1 MSFENKYKAIGK
13 TKLAKLATVPDFEMS
28 PKKAIRKLEEVSRNL
43 SKFQELMYAHNRYSF
58 LICIQGMDTAGKD
71 SLIREVFKSFNAR
84 GVVVQSFK
92 KPTATELEHDY
103 LWRHYIA
110 LPEKGKFTVF
120 NRTHYE
126 NVLVSRVHPEIVLNE
141 RLPQVTNTDQLDE
154 SFWEQRYKEISSFEE
169 HISNNGVVVLKF
181 FLHLGKDEQ
190 KRRIL
195 RRLGKE
201 KHHWKFAP
209 EDVREREF
217 WDEYQACYEEV
228 IEKTATKACPWYVIP
243 ADDKALCRYIFARI
257 LLEITEQLTDV
268 RLPELPDHIK
278 DNLSK
283 YRERLL
289 NEP

>member
-13 TKLAKLATVPDFEMS
+13 TKLAKLATVPDFELS
-28 PKKAIRKLEEVSRNL
+28 PKKAIRKLEEVSRHL

-126 NVLVSRVHPEIVLNE
+126 NVLVSRVHPEIVLHE
-141 RLPQVTNTDQLDE
+141 RLPQITSTDQLDE
-154 SFWEQRYKEISSFEE
+154 QFWEKRYKEISNFEE

-190 KRRIL
+190 KKRIL

-217 WDEYQACYEEV
+217 WDEYQTYYEEA
-228 IEKTATKACPWYVIP
+228 IEKTSTKACPWYVIP
-243 ADDKALCRYIFARI
+243 ADNKELCRYIFASI

-268 RLPELPDHIK
+268 SLPELPDNIK

-289 NEP
+289 NE

>member
-1 MSFENKYKAIGK
+1 MSFENKYKATGK
-13 TKLAKLATVPDFEMS
+13 TKLAKLATVPDFELS
-28 PKKAIRKLEEVSRNL
+28 PKKAIRKLEEVSRHL

-92 KPTATELEHDY
+92 KPTSTELEHDY

-141 RLPQVTNTDQLDE
+141 RLPQITSTDQLDE
-154 SFWEQRYKEISSFEE
+154 SFWEKRYKEISNFEE

-190 KRRIL
+190 KKRIL

-217 WDEYQACYEEV
+217 WDKYQTYYEEA
-228 IEKTATKACPWYVIP
+228 IEKTSTKACPWYVIP
-243 ADDKALCRYIFARI
+243 ADNKELCRYIFASI

-268 RLPELPDHIK
+268 SLPELPDNIK

-289 NEP
+289 NE

>member
-13 TKLAKLATVPDFEMS
+13 TDLSKLSTVPDFEMS
-28 PKKAIRKLEEVSRNL
+28 PKKAIRKLEEVSRHL
-43 SKFQELMYAHNRYSF
+43 SKFQELMYAHNRYSV

-92 KPTATELEHDY
+92 KPTSTELEHDY

-126 NVLVSRVHPEIVLNE
+126 NVLVSRVHPEIILNE
-141 RLPQVTNTDQLDE
+141 RLPQITHTDTIGDE
-154 SFWEQRYKEISSFEE
+154 FWEKRYKEISNFEE
-169 HISNNGVVVLKF
+169 HISNNGVIVLKF
-181 FLHLGKDEQ
+181 FLHLSKGEQ
-190 KRRIL
+190 KKRIL

-217 WDEYQACYEEV
+217 WEDYQKYYEDV
-228 IEKTATKACPWYVIP
+228 IEKTSTTACPWYVIP
-243 ADDKALCRYIFARI
+243 ADNKSLCRYIFANI
-257 LLEITEQLTDV
+257 LLEVTERLTDV
-268 RLPELPDHIK
+268 SLPELPDHIK

-289 NEP
+289 NEQ

>member
-1 MSFENKYKAIGK
+1 MSFENKYKATGK
-13 TKLAKLATVPDFEMS
+13 TKLSKLSTVPDFEMS
-28 PKKAIRKLEEVSRNL
+28 PKKAIRKLEEVSRHL

-71 SLIREVFKSFNAR
+71 SLIREVFKSLNAR

-92 KPTATELEHDY
+92 KPTSSELEHDY

-141 RLPQVTNTDQLDE
+141 RLPQITSVDE
-154 SFWEQRYKEISSFEE
+154 IDEEFWGKRYQEIINFEQ
-169 HISNNGVVVLKF
+169 HISNNGVIVLKF
-181 FLHLGKDEQ
+181 FLHLSKEEQ
-190 KRRIL
+190 KKRIL

-217 WDEYQACYEEV
+217 WDEYQKYYEES
-228 IEKTATKACPWYVIP
+228 IEKTATDTCPWYVIP
-243 ADDKALCRYIFARI
+243 ADNKSLCRYIFAQI
-257 LLEITEQLTDV
+257 LLEVTERLTDV
-268 RLPELPDHIK
+268 KLPELPEHIQE
-278 DNLSK
+278 NLSK

-289 NEP
+289 QED

>member
-1 MSFENKYKAIGK
+1 MSFENKYKATGK
-13 TKLAKLATVPDFEMS
+13 TKLAKLATVPDFELS
-28 PKKAIRKLEEVSRNL
+28 PKKAIRKLEEVSRHL

-92 KPTATELEHDY
+92 KPTSTELEHDY

-141 RLPQVTNTDQLDE
+141 RLPQITSTDQLDE
-154 SFWEQRYKEISSFEE
+154 SFWEKRYKEISNFEE

-190 KRRIL
+190 KKRIL

-217 WDEYQACYEEV
+217 WDKYQTYYEEA
-228 IEKTATKACPWYVIP
+228 IEKTLTKACPWYVIP
-243 ADDKALCRYIFARI
+243 ADNKELCRYIFASI

-268 RLPELPDHIK
+268 SLPELPDNIK

-283 YRERLL
+283 YSERLL
-289 NEP
+289 NE

>member
-13 TKLAKLATVPDFEMS
+13 TNLSKLSTIPDFEMS
-28 PKKAIRKLEEVSRNL
+28 PKKAIRKLEEVSRHL

-92 KPTATELEHDY
+92 KPTSTELEHDY

-141 RLPQVTNTDQLDE
+141 RLPQITNTE
-154 SFWEQRYKEISSFEE
+154 EIGEEFWEKRYKEISNFEE
-169 HISNNGVVVLKF
+169 HISNNGVIVLKF
-181 FLHLGKDEQ
+181 FLHLSKEEQ
-190 KRRIL
+190 KKRIL

-217 WDEYQACYEEV
+217 WEEYQKYYEEV
-228 IEKTATKACPWYVIP
+228 IEKTSTSECPWYVIP
-243 ADDKALCRYIFARI
+243 ADNKGLGRYIFANI
-257 LLEITEQLTDV
+257 LLEITQRLTDV
-268 RLPELPDHIK
+268 SLPELPEDIK
-278 DNLSK
+278 ENLSK
-283 YRERLL
+283 YKERLL
-289 NEP
+289 NEE

>member
-1 MSFENKYKAIGK
+1 MSFENKYKAKGK
-13 TKLAKLATVPDFEMS
+13 VKLDQLSTVPDFEMS
-28 PKKAIRKLEEVSRNL
+28 PKKAIRKLDEVSRQL

-92 KPTATELEHDY
+92 KPTSAELEHDY
-103 LWRHYIA
+103 LWRHYIV

-141 RLPQVTNTDQLDE
+141 RLPQITSIEDITE
-154 SFWEQRYKEISSFEE
+154 EFWQQRFKEISNFES
-169 HISNNGVVVLKF
+169 HISNNGVIVLKF
-181 FLHLGKDEQ
+181 FLHLSKEEQ
-190 KRRIL
+190 KKRIL

-217 WDEYQACYEEV
+217 WEEYQKYYEET
-228 IEKTATKACPWYVIP
+228 IEKTGTDGCPWYVIP
-243 ADDKALCRYIFARI
+243 ADNKGLCRYIFASI
-257 LLEITEQLTDV
+257 VCEITQRLTDV
-268 RLPELPDHIK
+268 KLPELPDEIK

-283 YRERLL
+283 YKARLL
-289 NEP
+289 SED

>member
-13 TKLAKLATVPDFEMS
+13 TKLSKLSTLPDFEMS
-28 PKKAIRKLEEVSRNL
+28 PKKAIRKLEEVSRHL

-92 KPTATELEHDY
+92 KPTSNELEHDY

-141 RLPQVTNTDQLDE
+141 RLPQVTSMDDLTDE
-154 SFWEQRYKEISSFEE
+154 FWDKRYQEIVNFEE
-169 HISNNGVVVLKF
+169 HIGNNGVIVLKF
-181 FLHLGKDEQ
+181 FLHLSKAEQ
-190 KRRIL
+190 KKRIL

-201 KHHWKFAP
+201 KHHWKFSP

-217 WDEYQACYEEV
+217 WEEYQQYYEES
-228 IEKTATKACPWYVIP
+228 IKKTATDTCPWYVIP
-243 ADDKALCRYIFARI
+243 ADNKALCRYIFARI
-257 LLEITEQLTDV
+257 LLEVTEQLTDV
-268 RLPELPDHIK
+268 SLPELPEHIQE
-278 DNLSK
+278 NLSK
-283 YRERLL
+283 YKERLL
-289 NEP
+289 KED